1 MLRFAC
7 GIGFALSLT
16 LTLALTLALTRC
28 AVLRYA
34 CGTQR
39 QQGYARLQ
47 AAITDGDV
55 STAASVAQAHHAP
68 QPHPLAALS
77 PAHSFRHTPSHTQ
90 PRPAPPQP
98 PYTLYTPCPYLS
110 LLALPT
116 PTASRPCPHPRLAA
130 LAHTHR

>member
-77 PAHSFRHTPSHTQ
+77 PAHSFRHPA
-90 PRPAPPQP
+90 APPP
-98 PYTLYTPCPYLS
+98 TRS
-110 LLALPT
+110 RRRLLLG
-116 PTASRPCPHPRLAA
+116 L
-130 LAHTHR
+130 